1 VPSGA
6 ARPEAER
13 DTGTGGTA
21 MGPTTRDWLGAGA
34 LALVLAVLVVLLV
47 AASLP
52 SDGGSAA
59 ALRALA

>member
-1 VPSGA
+1 
-6 ARPEAER
+6 
-13 DTGTGGTA
+13 
-21 MGPTTRDWLGAGA
+21 MGPTARDWLGAGA

-52 SDGGSAA
+52 PDGGTAA